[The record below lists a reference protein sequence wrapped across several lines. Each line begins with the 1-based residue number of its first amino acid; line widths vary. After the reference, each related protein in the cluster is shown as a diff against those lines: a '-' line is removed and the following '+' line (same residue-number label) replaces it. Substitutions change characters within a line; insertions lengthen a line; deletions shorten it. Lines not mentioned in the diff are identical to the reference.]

1 MKKRSK
7 IFTCNF
13 DAVRSLSSHLHVE
26 ACFSKLS
33 GVVLVYENEDE
44 VGVGLLL
51 GWQLFHSS
59 YGTQG

>member
-7 IFTCNF
+7 IFTCSF
-13 DAVRSLSSHLHVE
+13 EAEGSLSSYLRVE

-33 GVVLVYENEDE
+33 GVVLVYEDEIE

-51 GWQLFHSS
+51 G
-59 YGTQG
+59 